1 MSADIVNEIVK
12 ESASQIVR
20 STVDE
25 MVQDHMAVIKT
36 GDWLEEFILKAIRP
50 NCYQEWYVH
59 VIFTVMTDK
68 SDIWVVI

>member
-1 MSADIVNEIVK
+1 MKVSADIVNEIVK

-36 GDWLEEFILKAIRP
+36 GDWLEEFILDAIGPMLPR
-50 NCYQEWYVH
+50 
-59 VIFTVMTDK
+59 
-68 SDIWVVI
+68 VVRTCHFYCDD